1 MIGFESEATITV
13 LNVTASRSY
22 EVLDGD
28 AVNDK
33 TRWVPRNIGNEPERM
48 LCQAIVSDDYAGQ
61 QARTPASGRRPWTKA
76 SPAARP
82 HGF

>member
-33 TRWVPRNIGNEPERM
+33 TRWVPHNIGNEPERM
-48 LCQAIVSDDYAGQ
+48 LCQAIVSDD
-61 QARTPASGRRPWTKA
+61 
-76 SPAARP
+76 
-82 HGF
+82 